1 MTVLV
6 GLGNP
11 GREYSD
17 TKHNFGFWVVD
28 RFVEK
33 KSLTF
38 QAGRGD
44 YLYAKKEDLI
54 CVKPTSYMNNSG
66 ISVADIKQFFK
77 VMTEDLL
84 VIYDDID
91 LPVGTLRFRP
101 NGGSGGHKGVESIIY
116 QMESE
121 DFSRLR
127 MGISI
132 GEMVEQTEQYVL
144 LPFHKDYKGMIEQM
158 IEKACDGIE
167 YYLTHS
173 VNETMNQYNEN
184 TNLKGIDG

>member
-11 GREYSD
+11 GSDYSD

-91 LPVGTLRFRP
+91 LLCLYRFPRKIL
-101 NGGSGGHKGVESIIY
+101 SSDI
-116 QMESE
+116 
-121 DFSRLR
+121 FSL
-127 MGISI
+127 
-132 GEMVEQTEQYVL
+132 
-144 LPFHKDYKGMIEQM
+144 KNNDYMK
-158 IEKACDGIE
+158 
-167 YYLTHS
+167 
-173 VNETMNQYNEN
+173 
-184 TNLKGIDG
+184 